1 MFQVRTVA
9 PQLLAAALLA
19 VTLLAGCG
27 APGVGSNGGQG
38 RSPAPPRGSTPGD
51 SASARVAPG
60 LPGAPGPSTAAE
72 LPAAQGGK
80 GSAVAPPAASGYPYP
95 KDAGGEVARGE
106 LLVTQSAPGA
116 AGAPSLSVLAPIP
129 GWLPGQEIFLFVA
142 TRYVATLAGPG
153 GTAQVPLPPTSQG
166 TLEVT
171 GFQFPEN
178 NPAAPIDGY
187 GTAAFQV
194 GS

>member
-1 MFQVRTVA
+1 MFQVRTLA

-38 RSPAPPRGSTPGD
+38 STPAPPRGSTSAD
-51 SASARVAPG
+51 SASARVSPR
-60 LPGAPGPSTAAE
+60 LPGVPGPSTATE

-106 LLVTQSAPGA
+106 LLVTQSGPGS
-116 AGAPSLSVLAPIP
+116 AGASRLTVLATVP

-153 GTAQVPLPPTSQG
+153 GTATVPLPPTSQG

-187 GTAAFQV
+187 GTVAFQV
-194 GS
+194 GP